1 MLVLSNMCWE
11 ASQKRLER
19 ESRASWAKAWR
30 LLLGR
35 ALHQGLPG
43 GQALKLKTSKK
54 VKKSVQFASSEELT
68 LSGSNRSLTAPSQI
82 CRPRQVLLAARRRS
96 VRGWRH
102 WQAGSRH

>member
-1 MLVLSNMCWE
+1 MRVLSNMCWE

-43 GQALKLKTSKK
+43 GRALKFDFEEH
-54 VKKSVQFASSEELT
+54 SVYLYFIIYL
-68 LSGSNRSLTAPSQI
+68 
-82 CRPRQVLLAARRRS
+82 
-96 VRGWRH
+96 
-102 WQAGSRH
+102 